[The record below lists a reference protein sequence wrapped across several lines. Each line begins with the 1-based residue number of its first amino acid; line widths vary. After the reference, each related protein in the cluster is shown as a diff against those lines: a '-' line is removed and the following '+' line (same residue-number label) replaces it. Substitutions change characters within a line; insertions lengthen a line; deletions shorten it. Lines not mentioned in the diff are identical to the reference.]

1 MTDIDLEPVVIKVM
15 GEPVPQGSTRAF
27 ITKSG
32 RPIITHSNRN
42 LKEWRQRIATEAQKE
57 RPKSWDMDQAILLG
71 VDFLMPRPK
80 TLPKR
85 IKENV
90 KRPDLDKLVRAVL
103 DALTG
108 IYFKDDAQ
116 VVQVFAGKRYADK
129 FEAAGAQITVIPT
142 PIRDRDAK

>member
-1 MTDIDLEPVVIKVM
+1 MTDMDLEPVVIKVM
-15 GEPVPQGSTRAF
+15 GEPIPQGSTRTF

-32 RPIITHSNRN
+32 KPIITHSNKN

-57 RPKSWDMDQAILLG
+57 RPKRWDMDHAILLG

-80 TLPKR
+80 TLPKKV
-85 IKENV
+85 KEDI
-90 KRPDLDKLVRAVL
+90 KRPDLDKLIRAVL

-116 VVQVFAGKRYADK
+116 VVQVFAGKRYADR

-142 PIRDRDAK
+142 PIRDRDAD